1 MKYTKTLIIGGVTAI
16 AVVLGASPFADRY
29 QNRDGDRGARMIERV
44 SSKLELTDEQT
55 AALTA
60 FGAELRETRDLMRGG
75 EDGNMRL
82 KLTNL
87 ISTDTFDQG
96 AALTMI
102 TDRAAA
108 LQANAPELV
117 AAAALFFDG
126 LSAEQKATLQEF
138 GNKAG
143 KRGRFGRGL
152 NY

>member
-1 MKYTKTLIIGGVTAI
+1 MKNVKTLIIGGVTAI
-16 AVVLGASPFADRY
+16 AVVLGASAFADRD
-29 QNRDGDRGARMIERV
+29 QNHGGKHSAKMIERI
-44 SSKLELTDEQT
+44 SNKLELTDNQA

-75 EDGNMRL
+75 EDGNMRTE
-82 KLTNL
+82 LTAL
-87 ISTDTFDQG
+87 ISADTFDQG

-126 LSAEQKATLQEF
+126 LSAEQKAEIQEF
-138 GNKAG
+138 SKKAG
-143 KRGRFGRGL
+143 KHGRFGRGH
-152 NY
+152 NH

>member
-1 MKYTKTLIIGGVTAI
+1 
-16 AVVLGASPFADRY
+16 
-29 QNRDGDRGARMIERV
+29 
-44 SSKLELTDEQT
+44 
-55 AALTA
+55 
-60 FGAELRETRDLMRGG
+60 MRGG

-82 KLTNL
+82 KLTAL
-87 ISTDTFDQG
+87 ISADTFDQG

-143 KRGRFGRGL
+143 KRGRFGRGHSD
-152 NY
+152 

>member
-1 MKYTKTLIIGGVTAI
+1 MKNVKTLIIGGVTAI
-16 AVVLGASPFADRY
+16 AVVLGASAFADRD
-29 QNRDGDRGARMIERV
+29 QNHSGKHGAKMIERI

-60 FGAELRETRDLMRGG
+60 FGAELQETRALMRGG
-75 EDGNMRL
+75 EDGNLRTE
-82 KLTNL
+82 LTAL
-87 ISTDTFDQG
+87 ISADTFDQG

-126 LSAEQKATLQEF
+126 LSAEQKAEIQAF
-138 GNKAG
+138 SNKAG
-143 KRGRFGRGL
+143 KRGRFGRGH
-152 NY
+152 NH